1 MTENTQEPQETQETL
16 PEIRNAHWNNSEHR
30 SFDIELNH
38 PEFGWI
44 PYTVADGD
52 CEGTYCYKIWAIKDT
67 LDIQEYVEPVQT
79 LEEVKQDL
87 LQKISYESDKFEQ
100 NKCDS
105 MYVVSS
111 LGFRVNADRRSLQ
124 NVENLIRI
132 GQETIF
138 KDFDNQ
144 FRSVTI
150 QDLETLALEISIN
163 GSNLYNQKFRM
174 QNAVLNASTK
184 EELENFEIEFKM
196 MDFTE
201 SN

>member
-1 MTENTQEPQETQETL
+1 MTDILEET
-16 PEIRNAHWNNSEHR
+16 PEIRNAKWNNSEHT
-30 SFDIELNH
+30 SFDVELNH

-44 PYTVADGD
+44 PFTVADGERVD
-52 CEGTYCYKIWAIKDT
+52 TYCYKIWNIRDT
-67 LDIQEYVEPVQT
+67 LEIQEYEEPVKT
-79 LEEVKQDL
+79 LEEIKQEL
-87 LQKISYESDKFEQ
+87 LQKISFESDKFEN

-105 MYVVSS
+105 MFITSS

-138 KDFDNQ
+138 KDYDNQ
-144 FRSVTI
+144 FRSVTV

-174 QNAVLNASTK
+174 QNFILNAETA
-184 EELENFEIEFKM
+184 EDLENFEVQFTM

-201 SN
+201 NN